1 MNTLEPQYFTPGLPP
16 EPPKKWFQVRRN
28 QLFLGGGI
36 VVGGAVVALIVIFI
50 LNSLNSAVPSS
61 VVSVKDRIDQAVA
74 DCSQE
79 KDPAACAERTQSNL
93 ARQAAAPTACEGL
106 ADAAYN
112 NCVNLIARD
121 TKEIKTCDA
130 LPGDVKGNCQDMVTF
145 LLAVDA
151 QDYKLC
157 DLIKEAR
164 RQASCQAQMLP
175 AILAA
180 GTCST
185 YGIAEDQCD
194 QQAALEAAI
203 AAGNPAGCDTLSAD
217 FAASCHDVFTSIDAD
232 HDGLS
237 LAEEFKY
244 GTSDQKADTDG
255 DGYDDSVEIANGHD
269 PLKP

>member
-130 LPGDVKGNCQDMVTF
+130 LPGDVKGN
-145 LLAVDA
+145 
-151 QDYKLC
+151 
-157 DLIKEAR
+157 
-164 RQASCQAQMLP
+164 
-175 AILAA
+175 
-180 GTCST
+180 
-185 YGIAEDQCD
+185 
-194 QQAALEAAI
+194 
-203 AAGNPAGCDTLSAD
+203 
-217 FAASCHDVFTSIDAD
+217 
-232 HDGLS
+232 
-237 LAEEFKY
+237 
-244 GTSDQKADTDG
+244 
-255 DGYDDSVEIANGHD
+255 
-269 PLKP
+269 